1 MKVFFDTDII
11 LDIAT
16 ARIPFC
22 ESAAQ
27 VMSIVENGKIEG
39 YTSATIFI
47 NVFYMLRKLIG
58 KEKALGFLKDLECIL
73 TVLPTDSTMVH
84 NALYS
89 AFSDFEDATQH
100 FTALQLPADV
110 ILTRNLSDYKESKI
124 PVKTPKEF
132 LETLY

>member
-73 TVLPTDSTMVH
+73 TVLPTDSTI
-84 NALYS
+84 LR
-89 AFSDFEDATQH
+89 TQH
-100 FTALQLPADV
+100 S
-110 ILTRNLSDYKESKI
+110 ILRRCN
-124 PVKTPKEF
+124 F
-132 LETLY
+132 LLMLF

>member
-1 MKVFFDTDII
+1 MAMNVFFDTDII

-22 ESAAQ
+22 EPAAK
-27 VMSIVENGKIEG
+27 VFSIIENGNIRG

-58 KEKALGFLKDLECIL
+58 KEKALSFLKDLEQIL
-73 TVLPTDSTMVH
+73 TVLPTDKDMIH

-89 AFSDFEDATQH
+89 TFSDFEDATQY
-100 FTALQLPADV
+100 FTALQIPVDY
-110 ILTRNLSDYKESKI
+110 ILTRNLADYKESVI
-124 PVKTPKEF
+124 PIKTPKDF
-132 LETLY
+132 LD